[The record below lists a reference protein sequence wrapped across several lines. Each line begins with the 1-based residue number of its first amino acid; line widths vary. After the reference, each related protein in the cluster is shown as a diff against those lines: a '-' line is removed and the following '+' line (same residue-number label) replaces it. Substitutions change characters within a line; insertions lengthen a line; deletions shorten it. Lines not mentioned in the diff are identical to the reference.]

1 MKNEIFWIRFFP
13 GDWLSGTSGLTAAER
28 GVYITILALIYDNG
42 GAIIRDDARLA
53 RKCGAAIP
61 TLRRILDDL
70 IADEKIEEVDGRLSN
85 RRASREIDR
94 AKKISGARAKTATA
108 RWEKIKENQGPKNA
122 NAMQMER
129 ESESESDID
138 TFDDKSSNVTRA
150 KASVPTI
157 KKSNEI
163 GEIRE
168 GFKIFW
174 DRWPN
179 KVGKPAAE
187 KAFVKVWREL
197 PEIIAGV
204 DRYVATMPAGRQW
217 LNPATFLNQRRWED
231 APAPVAAPQPQAGA
245 TRRITR
251 SDPDIL
257 ELCGV
262 DVGQLRK
269 ESGL

>member
-1 MKNEIFWIRFFP
+1 MTTEIFWIRFFP

-28 GVYITILALIYDNG
+28 GVYITILALIYDTG

-53 RKCGAAIP
+53 RKCGVAVPAF
-61 TLRRILDDL
+61 RRILDDL
-70 IADEKIEEVDGRLSN
+70 IADGKIEAIDGRLSN

-94 AKKISGARAKTATA
+94 AQKISGTRAKTAAA
-108 RWEKIKENQGPKNA
+108 RWDKTKENQSPKNA

-138 TFDDKSSNVTRA
+138 TFEDKSSNVTRA
-150 KASVPTI
+150 KASVPTT
-157 KKSNEI
+157 KKSNEA
-163 GEIRE
+163 GAIRE
-168 GFKIFW
+168 AFKIFW

-197 PEIIAGV
+197 PAILAGI
-204 DRYVATMPAGRQW
+204 DRYIATMPAGRQW

-231 APAPVAAPQPQAGA
+231 APAPVAEPA
-245 TRRITR
+245 TRAVAPRRNADGLDSYRRAGLDLSTF
-251 SDPDIL
+251 DL
-257 ELCGV
+257 ES
-262 DVGQLRK
+262 Q
-269 ESGL
+269 